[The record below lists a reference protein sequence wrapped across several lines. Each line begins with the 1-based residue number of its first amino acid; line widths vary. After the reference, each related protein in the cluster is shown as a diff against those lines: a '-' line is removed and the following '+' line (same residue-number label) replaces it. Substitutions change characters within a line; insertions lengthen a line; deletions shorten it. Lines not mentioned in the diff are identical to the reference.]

1 MGISSPRK
9 ASLANRPEEA
19 QGARQEEEEKEE
31 EEERLKH
38 EAEAKAAREEQERLQ
53 HEAEAKAARDEQER
67 LRREAEVQVRAK
79 HETGKKKEA
88 VERVEAAIAMT
99 TKIPAHSSTSAMDAS
114 RALHHR
120 VVAYFDDTLNFV
132 LQARPAPP
140 ISAWSH
146 LSFGKA
152 VLQLND

>member
-19 QGARQEEEEKEE
+19 QGARQEEEE
-31 EEERLKH
+31 EERQLKLA
-38 EAEAKAAREEQERLQ
+38 AEAKAAREEQERLQ

-146 LSFGKA
+146 LSFGRRCCS
-152 VLQLND
+152 